1 MTEELEEAGEKNVGE
16 KLPKTPSETQV
27 EKRVRGVEKK
37 PLKWLNKGGAF
48 SKLSPSQQQILELF
62 TKEFLTP
69 RKIAIR
75 RQTTQSAV
83 YKILN
88 KLRKKGF
95 LTIHQGGVEKIGM
108 TMQPTTAKNINF
120 HTIRV
125 HGEKYNIKILF
136 KDERYKERIKADKKL
151 NVDGNVVLLYP
162 NAVVIHSGQNFF
174 GDDAIKATSKAV
186 EYWGRFFAILENQLK
201 VLLVKPR
208 SDNINRFA
216 AHYSEINNELARK
229 ANVEGEKIKIYA
241 RDDGKLWFL
250 IDNSFNLHEAET
262 VHGKTSY
269 EDMHSVVQPFFND
282 LRENKPLLLSEMLAL
297 MKDQA
302 SLGLKTERNLNEVA
316 SGLNILI
323 KLNKPLEQDE
333 KPVFE
338 GKEKPYYVG

>member
-1 MTEELEEAGEKNVGE
+1 MA
-16 KLPKTPSETQV
+16 KTPKETQV
-27 EKRVRGVEKK
+27 EKWIKGVEKK
-37 PLKWLNKGGAF
+37 PAKWLNKGG
-48 SKLSPSQQQILELF
+48 KLSELPSSQLQVLELF

-83 YKILN
+83 YKILD
-88 KLRKKGF
+88 KLRKKGL

-108 TMQPTTAKNINF
+108 TIQPSAAKKRNI
-120 HTIRV
+120 HTIRL

-136 KDERYKERIKADKKL
+136 KDERYKERIKAEKKL

-162 NAVVIHSGQNFF
+162 NAVVVHSGQNFF
-174 GDDAIKATSKAV
+174 GDDAIKSTSKAV

-208 SDNINRFA
+208 HDNINRFA
-216 AHYSEINNELARK
+216 AHYAEINNELARK
-229 ANVEGEKIKIYA
+229 ANVEGEKIKVYA

-262 VHGKTSY
+262 VHGHTSY
-269 EDMHSVVQPFFND
+269 DDMHSVVQPFFND

-302 SLGLKTERNLNEVA
+302 SLGLKTTENLNEVA

-323 KLNKPLEQDE
+323 KLNKPLEPDK
-333 KPVFE
+333 KPVFDDK
-338 GKEKPYYVG
+338 GKPDYVG